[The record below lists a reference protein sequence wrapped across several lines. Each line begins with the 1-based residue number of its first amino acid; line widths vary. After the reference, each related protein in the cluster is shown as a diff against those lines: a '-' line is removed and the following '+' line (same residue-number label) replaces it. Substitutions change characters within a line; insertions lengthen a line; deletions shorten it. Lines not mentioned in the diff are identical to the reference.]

1 MVGIGEHSQATGA
14 VLDSV
19 AVAKAVAESSSV
31 DAAAAVES
39 VAVLSVSG
47 RSCELLLV
55 LPAGEVVIAETT
67 RCQSLVSDGEG

>member
-1 MVGIGEHSQATGA
+1 MGIGEHSQAAGA
-14 VLDSV
+14 VSDSV
-19 AVAKAVAESSSV
+19 AVAKAVAESSSSV

-39 VAVLSVSG
+39 AAVLSVSG

-67 RCQSLVSDGEG
+67 RCQSSVSDGEG